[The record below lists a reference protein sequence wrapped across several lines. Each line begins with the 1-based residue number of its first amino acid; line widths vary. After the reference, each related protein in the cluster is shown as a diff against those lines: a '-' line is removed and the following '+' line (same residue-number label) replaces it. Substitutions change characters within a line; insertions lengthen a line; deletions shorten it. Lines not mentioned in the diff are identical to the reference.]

1 MALASTT
8 NATQLTAAQVA
19 TVLVEP
25 LAQKSVFLAAGPQI
39 VDTAGP
45 LRLPLGAA
53 PTNPEWY
60 GQNEQIVDKD
70 PTFGEL
76 SLLPSTMKSV
86 KVLTRFSNEL
96 ARQSVI
102 ALDAALRTRLV
113 TDVAGVID
121 AQLLGADGDGITK
134 PKGLFAYAGTQ
145 NIPVNGVLSLD
156 PLLSAEGLAL
166 EAGANP
172 DGLAWVMRPRD
183 FTNIRM
189 LKDVDRRYQLE
200 PDPTRAS
207 KFTLFGHP
215 VILSTRVPDTT
226 GATPT
231 ARVALVDFSQ
241 IAVARDVAPSV
252 KILDQ
257 TFGDFDQ
264 QAIRVVARYDAG
276 PLNPKAIVTLTGVKT
291 TP

>member
-1 MALASTT
+1 MALASNT
-8 NATQLTAAQVA
+8 NATQLTAEQVA
-19 TVLVEP
+19 HVLVEP
-25 LAQKSVFLAAGPQI
+25 LAQKSVFLSACPNI
-39 VDTAGP
+39 IDTAGP

-53 PTNPEWY
+53 PTNPAWY
-60 GQNEQIVDKD
+60 GQNEQIVEVD
-70 PTFGEL
+70 PEFGEL

-96 ARQSVI
+96 ARQSVV

-113 TDVAGVID
+113 TDVAGAID
-121 AQLLGADGDGITK
+121 AQLLSAGGDGITK

-145 NIPVNGVLSLD
+145 KLPVNGVLSLD
-156 PLLSAEGLAL
+156 PLLFAEGMAL
-166 EAGANP
+166 EAGADP

-183 FTNIRM
+183 FTNIRI

-200 PDPTRAS
+200 PDPTRAG
-207 KFTLFGHP
+207 KFMLFGHP

-226 GATPT
+226 EATPT
-231 ARVALVDFSQ
+231 ARVALVDFAQ

-264 QAIRVVARYDAG
+264 QAIRVTARYDAG
-276 PLNPKAIVTLTGVKT
+276 PLNPKAIVVLTGVKT
-291 TP
+291 NP

>member
-1 MALASTT
+1 MALASDT
-8 NATQLTAAQVA
+8 NATELTAEQVA

-25 LAQKSVFLAAGPQI
+25 LAQKSVFLSAGPKI
-39 VDTAGP
+39 IDTAGP

-53 PTNPEWY
+53 PTTPEWY
-60 GQNEQIVDKD
+60 GQNEQIVDED
-70 PTFGEL
+70 PTFDEL

-102 ALDAALRTRLV
+102 ALDAALRARLV
-113 TDVAGVID
+113 TDVANVID
-121 AQLLGADGDGITK
+121 AQLLSASGDGITK

-145 NIPVNGVLSLD
+145 SVAVGGALSLD
-156 PLLSAEGLAL
+156 ALIYAEGLAL
-166 EAGANP
+166 GAGVNP
-172 DGLAWVMRPRD
+172 DGLAWVMRPRE
-183 FTNIRM
+183 FTQLR
-189 LKDVDRRYQLE
+189 LAKDTTDRYQLQ
-200 PDPTRAS
+200 PDPSRAGS
-207 KFTLFGHP
+207 FTLLGHR
-215 VILSTRVPDTT
+215 VILSNRVPDTT

-231 ARVALVDFSQ
+231 ARAGLVDFSQ

-276 PLNPKAIVTLTGVKT
+276 PLDPKGIVALNGITIA
-291 TP
+291 